1 MFVTVRAISNCT
13 INTINAIDKVKF
25 STAPVAFDSYL
36 KGRGISGCEL
46 VNQSK

>member
-13 INTINAIDKVKF
+13 INTINAIDRVMG
-25 STAPVAFDSYL
+25 SAAPVASDRYL
-36 KGRGISGCEL
+36 MGRGNSGCEL